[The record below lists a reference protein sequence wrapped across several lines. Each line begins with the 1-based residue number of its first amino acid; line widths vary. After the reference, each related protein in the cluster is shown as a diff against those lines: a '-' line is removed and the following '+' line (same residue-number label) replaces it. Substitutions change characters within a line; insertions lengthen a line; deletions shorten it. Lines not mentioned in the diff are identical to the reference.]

1 MNASACCPVVE
12 LRQYTLV
19 PGKREKLIALFEQE
33 FIESQE
39 STGMI
44 VVGQFRD
51 LNNPNRFVWIRGFND
66 MTSRASQLQE
76 FYGGPVWKKNREA
89 ANATMIDSDNVLL
102 LRPAFPNS
110 GFCLE
115 HASRPTPGSR
125 GQVAGL
131 LVATIYHL
139 GTMAGAAFA
148 DFFAGNL
155 QSILTEA
162 GVSVLAS
169 FVTETHS
176 NTFPA
181 LPVREDANVFIWFSS
196 VANGAIHEQRKTRI
210 ADLLRQKKT
219 GRTTRESCRL
229 AGGIASFADN
239 SVASARKSFWL
250 TLKKSN
256 LKPSFRSNETKQKP
270 EEQIEN
276 KSQSSW
282 LVRDLCSRYRA
293 GQSLLREYVSSNSR
307 AFTE

>member
-1 MNASACCPVVE
+1 
-12 LRQYTLV
+12 
-19 PGKREKLIALFEQE
+19 
-33 FIESQE
+33 
-39 STGMI
+39 
-44 VVGQFRD
+44 
-51 LNNPNRFVWIRGFND
+51 
-66 MTSRASQLQE
+66 
-76 FYGGPVWKKNREA
+76 
-89 ANATMIDSDNVLL
+89 MIDSDNVLL

-148 DFFAGNL
+148 EFFARNL

-210 ADLLRQKKT
+210 AALLRQKKPA
-219 GRTTRESCRL
+219 GQLANLVGSSEELLLSPTTR
-229 AGGIASFADN
+229 
-239 SVASARKSFWL
+239 
-250 TLKKSN
+250 
-256 LKPSFRSNETKQKP
+256 
-270 EEQIEN
+270 
-276 KSQSSW
+276 
-282 LVRDLCSRYRA
+282 
-293 GQSLLREYVSSNSR
+293 SLLRGK
-307 AFTE
+307 AFGSLSKNQI